1 MDVLIGIGI
10 GIVLCICA
18 SFVWYSDNDQ
28 PIKRVPSQR
37 ADELPI
43 LPKTEDIQAYQ
54 DNVCTKCPYFDGYD
68 MCLRR
73 EHWGSV
79 IQNTVEYCK
88 LRRNEEIRKEQ
99 RGRFK
104 VA

>member
-1 MDVLIGIGI
+1 MLIVIGIGL
-10 GIVLCICA
+10 VFCICA
-18 SFVWYSDNDQ
+18 SFVWHSDNDQ

-43 LPKTEDIQAYQ
+43 LPKTEDIQTYQ
-54 DNVCTKCPYFDGYD
+54 DNVCKKCPYFDGYD

-73 EHWGSV
+73 EHWGSI

-88 LRRNEEIRKEQ
+88 LRRNSERSDRLQNK
-99 RGRFK
+99 
-104 VA
+104 AN